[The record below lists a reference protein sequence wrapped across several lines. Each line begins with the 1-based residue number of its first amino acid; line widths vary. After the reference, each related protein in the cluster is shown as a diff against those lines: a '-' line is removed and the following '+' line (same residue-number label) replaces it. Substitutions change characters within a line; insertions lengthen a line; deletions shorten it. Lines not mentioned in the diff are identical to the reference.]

1 MKCKFCREEIPDG
14 VKFCPMCGSVVREEA
29 SPADQ
34 QSNQQEGYYGQQPDR
49 QGGYDDQQSGRQE
62 IYNDQQPDR
71 QGVYDAPQPD
81 NGNNYGYQYGMSGQN
96 VTQTPQQPIN
106 GTLYMVF
113 SVLSLLLCCLPL
125 GIVSIVFSS
134 KINSQQ
140 KNGDFEGA
148 RESAKKAKI
157 FLILSLVLGLIVN
170 IAVFGFTMTNM
181 TNGTLDVSDTGTDD
195 IELNIDEDNEGEG
208 EDGLDGD
215 LDIGDKE
222 IKPAEQVSELGD
234 NWDSYTV
241 KINDH
246 VIALP
251 CEYKDFEKLG
261 LTIDKETGL
270 DSEDGMVSGEGYSY
284 GYAEDKDG
292 NVIMAEFINPDSENK
307 KVEECLVGGISIY
320 DTAMDTEK
328 LVVVFPGNVQIGTKK
343 EEVVKKYGE
352 TEDVYESE
360 DGDMYSWYSDDSYY
374 SGVDASFDADSG
386 KLTYISIRNYGE

>member
-14 VKFCPMCGSVVREEA
+14 VKFCPMCGSVVREEE

-34 QSNQQEGYYGQQPDR
+34 QSNQQGAYYGQQSDQ
-49 QGGYDDQQSGRQE
+49 QGG
-62 IYNDQQPDR
+62 YNDQQPGR
-71 QGVYDAPQPD
+71 QGVYDAPQPG
-81 NGNNYGYQYGMSGQN
+81 NGDNYGYQYGMSGQN
-96 VTQTPQQPIN
+96 VAQTPQQPIN

-170 IAVFGFTMTNM
+170 IAVFGFSMMNM
-181 TNGTLDVSDTGTDD
+181 TNGSLDVSDTGSDEIEFNMDD
-195 IELNIDEDNEGEG
+195 DEEGEG

-234 NWDSYTV
+234 NWNSYTV
-241 KINDH
+241 KINGH

-261 LTIDKETGL
+261 FVVDKDTGL
-270 DSEDGMVSGEGYSY
+270 DSEDGTVSGKGYVYS
-284 GYAEDKDG
+284 YAEDKDG
-292 NVIMAEFINPDSENK
+292 NIIMVEFINPDSEDK

-320 DTAMDTEK
+320 DTDLDPEK
-328 LVVVFPGNVQIGTKK
+328 VEVAFPGNVQIGTTR
-343 EEVVKKYGE
+343 EEVVKKYGK
-352 TEDVYESE
+352 TEDVYEGE
-360 DGDMYSWYSDDSYY
+360 DSNVYSWYSEGSYY
-374 SGVDASFDADSG
+374 SGVDASFDPDSG
-386 KLTYISIRNYGE
+386 KLTYITIRNYGE